1 MAVLIVDASH
11 FHAAGSGESQHV
23 LPTGV
28 VLNVLVDVLKLLKV
42 NNVDLHAVYLVED
55 VKNNPADLALV
66 FLHTLVRKHSHL

>member
-1 MAVLIVDASH
+1 MAVVIIDASH

-42 NNVDLHAVYLVED
+42 KTVDLHAVNLVED
-55 VKNNPADLALV
+55 VKNQPAELALV
-66 FLHTLVRKHSHL
+66 FLHTLVRKHSYL